1 MNQFEAYLR
10 TILPNLL
17 DAHVFSAYGWNLDG
31 TRSDG
36 CMASP
41 GRALIDL
48 GMAES
53 TLDQKRSNNILLKN
67 GPNVTQRTSSDS
79 ILLRILIST
88 NDVTFDDLNI
98 DDFGVSST
106 HSNNNRVMNNNRTCF
121 KEVELLLIF

>member
-98 DDFGVSST
+98 DDFGVST
-106 HSNNNRVMNNNRTCF
+106 HSNNNRVLNNNRPCF
-121 KEVELLLIF
+121 KEVEL